1 MVLLRIKEAIILKS
15 WKIPVNWTMMGIV
28 RIEADT
34 LENAVEIAQDRDGII
49 PLPDDGVYMDGSWE
63 VDGIGLEDIR
73 WFYNNGEDD

>member
-1 MVLLRIKEAIILKS
+1 
-15 WKIPVNWTMMGIV
+15 MGIV